1 MVLNTKVAHGKAQ
14 VGLREYGK
22 RQLLRRLQLQGRLLK
37 ATTPELTHRR
47 QNVNEDA
54 HNIAPN
60 SLGRLEGVASCT
72 KQAENFVMYFI
83 INGKPSISLGGL
95 KEKNPNQTYFRV
107 GNTGM
112 SQGFEVLEQVV
123 KRGRPL

>member
-37 ATTPELTHRR
+37 VATPELTHRR

-54 HNIAPN
+54 HNIALN
-60 SLGRLEGVASCT
+60 SLGRLRGSCL
-72 KQAENFVMYFI
+72 MH
-83 INGKPSISLGGL
+83 
-95 KEKNPNQTYFRV
+95 QT
-107 GNTGM
+107 
-112 SQGFEVLEQVV
+112 S
-123 KRGRPL
+123 